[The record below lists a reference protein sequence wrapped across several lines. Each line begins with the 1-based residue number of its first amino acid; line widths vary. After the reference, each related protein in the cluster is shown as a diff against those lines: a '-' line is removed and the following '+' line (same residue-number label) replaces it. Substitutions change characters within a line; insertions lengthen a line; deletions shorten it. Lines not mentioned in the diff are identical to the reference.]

1 MIEAKQHLVNAYQ
14 AVTDKKGAAI
24 RLIDVRAVS
33 SFTDF
38 FLICNGNNRKQ
49 NQAICD
55 EVRRRLKNQRLT
67 PAHVEGYDH
76 AEWILLDY
84 IDVIV
89 HIFSENA
96 REFYKLEKLWSDG
109 ILVEPQALSA

>member
-1 MIEAKQHLVNAYQ
+1 MDEARHHVVDAYQ
-14 AVTDKKGAAI
+14 AVNDKQGAAI
-24 RLIDVRAVS
+24 RVIDVRAVS
-33 SFTDF
+33 SFADF
-38 FLICNGNNRKQ
+38 FLICNGKNRKQ

-55 EVRRRLKNQRLT
+55 EVRRRLKGHQLS

-84 IDVIV
+84 IDFVV
-89 HIFSENA
+89 HIFSEKA